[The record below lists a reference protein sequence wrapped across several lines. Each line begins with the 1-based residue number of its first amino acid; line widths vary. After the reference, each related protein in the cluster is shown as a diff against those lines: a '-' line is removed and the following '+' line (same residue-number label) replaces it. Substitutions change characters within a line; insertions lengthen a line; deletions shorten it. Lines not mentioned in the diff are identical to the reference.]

1 MKTMLFFTLTC
12 LFTSF
17 ADPLFAQDQE
27 PEFIFN
33 TWGLN
38 KDDSRYI
45 FADTALVRISPDT
58 KQAAID
64 TLLAGDDITAVDILA
79 GKLLTLKGLTLP
91 WVQIKYKKDG
101 VEKQGYVWEGLISFS
116 PMRRGDMKFVFAY
129 DRRVDTLID
138 NEKRPQYIVKLKAV
152 QARKILAATAFRI
165 MDDES
170 AGFSNAKV
178 MPGLGLAN
186 VQNIISVG
194 FGGAACGVPTNYYY
208 FAWMKDGRIALLPE
222 RMDVGD
228 AGVYYHSESF
238 IFPGE
243 KGGMPD
249 TIILK
254 MHEEEETDKLDKN
267 GEPVMSVKEESTKYS
282 WDGMNGAFK
291 KLGK

>member
-1 MKTMLFFTLTC
+1 MLTC
-12 LFTSF
+12 LFTCF
-17 ADPLFAQDQE
+17 AAPLFAQDQE

-33 TWGLN
+33 TWTLS

-45 FADTALVRISPDT
+45 FADSALIRVSPDT
-58 KQAAID
+58 KQAPID
-64 TLLAGDDITAVDILA
+64 TLLAGDDITAIDILA

-138 NEKRPQYIVKLKAV
+138 NGKRPQYLVKIKAV
-152 QARKILAATAFRI
+152 QAGKILAATTFRI

-170 AGFSNAKV
+170 AGAAYAKV
-178 MPGLGLAN
+178 MGGLGLSN
-186 VQNIISVG
+186 VQNIVSVG
-194 FGGAACGVPTNYYY
+194 FGGEACGIPTNYYY
-208 FAWMKDGRIALLPE
+208 FAWMKDGRIAPLPE

-243 KGGMPD
+243 KDGMPD

-267 GEPVMSVKEESTKYS
+267 GEAVMAVKEAFTKYS
-282 WDGMNGAFK
+282 WDGVNGAFK

>member
-170 AGFSNAKV
+170 AGFSYAKV
-178 MPGLGLAN
+178 MAGLGLTN

-194 FGGAACGVPTNYYY
+194 FGGAACGVSTNYYY
-208 FAWMKDGRIALLPE
+208 FAWMKDGRIAALPE

-243 KGGMPD
+243 KDGMPD

-267 GEPVMSVKEESTKYS
+267 GEPVMSVKEEFTKYS
-282 WDGMNGAFK
+282 WDGVNGVFK
-291 KLGK
+291 KIGK

>member
-12 LFTSF
+12 LFTCF
-17 ADPLFAQDQE
+17 AAPLFAQDQE
-27 PEFIFN
+27 PESIFN
-33 TWGLN
+33 TWMLS

-64 TLLAGDDITAVDILA
+64 TLLAGDDIIAVDVLA

-138 NEKRPQYIVKLKAV
+138 KEKRPQYIVKLKAV
-152 QARKILAATAFRI
+152 QARKILAATTFRI

-170 AGFSNAKV
+170 AGFSYVKV
-178 MPGLGLAN
+178 MGGLGLSN
-186 VQNIISVG
+186 VQNIVSVG
-194 FGGAACGVPTNYYY
+194 FGGEACGIPTNYYY
-208 FAWMKDGRIALLPE
+208 FAWTKDGRIAALPG
-222 RMDVGD
+222 RMDDGEV
-228 AGVYYHSESF
+228 GVYYHSESF

-243 KGGMPD
+243 KDGMPD

-254 MHEEEETDKLDKN
+254 MREEEETNTRDKN
-267 GEPVMSVKEESTKYS
+267 GEPILSVTEEFTRYS
-282 WDGMNGAFK
+282 WDGISGAFK

>member
-17 ADPLFAQDQE
+17 AAPLFAQDQE

-33 TWGLN
+33 TWDLN

-45 FADTALVRISPDT
+45 FADTALVRISPDI

-64 TLLAGDDITAVDILA
+64 TLLAGDDITAIDILA

-178 MPGLGLAN
+178 MPGLGLTN